1 MLKEFK
7 EFALKGNVMDLAVGV
22 IIGGAFGKIV
32 DSLVA
37 DLVMPLVAAIFGKV
51 DFSNLYLVLSGAAP
65 AGASLAD
72 ARKAAVVMGY
82 GNFITV
88 AINFIIL
95 AFAIFL
101 MVKAMNAAK
110 KPEPASAPAA
120 APEPTNEEKL
130 LGEIRDL
137 LRK

>member
-1 MLKEFK
+1 VLKEFK

-37 DLVMPLVAAIFGKV
+37 DVVMPLVAAIFGKV
-51 DFSNLYLVLSGAAP
+51 DFSNLYLVLSGTVP

-72 ARKAAVVMGY
+72 ARKAAVVLGY
-82 GNFITV
+82 GNFLTV
-88 AINFIIL
+88 AINFAIL

-110 KPEPASAPAA
+110 KPEPAAEPAA

-137 LRK
+137 LKK